1 MTEHSTGERPAPP
14 ETLDHDPPVRTVM
27 THRLVA
33 VDPAVP
39 LPTALQLMIAGRV
52 RHLPV
57 FDGGRCV
64 GIVTETD
71 VLRGLAACRGPLGS
85 TTLLVEALARRVRI
99 VDPGISLHH
108 AAALMDA
115 DKVDVLLVG
124 DDESGPIGILTAT
137 DLIHALASTTVT

>member
-1 MTEHSTGERPAPP
+1 MTEHTTGERPAPP
-14 ETLDHDPPVRTVM
+14 EALDHDPTVRTVM

-39 LPTALQLMIAGRV
+39 LATALQLMIAGGV

-57 FDGGRCV
+57 IDGTHCI

-71 VLRGLAACRGPLGS
+71 LLRGLVACHGPLGS
-85 TTLLVEALARRVRI
+85 TTLPLEAVTTPVRT
-99 VDPGISLHH
+99 VDPGTSLHA

-115 DKVDVLLVG
+115 AKVDVLLVG

-137 DLIHALASTTVT
+137 DLIHALAAIATR